1 MSGFIIGLA
10 VVEFIALVV
19 VAILYKGRALEALG
33 ISAVLWAAA
42 WFATSAGLAVFYGV
56 GHLLGRAPA
65 VALCIAFANLGVF
78 RLAEWVDTKY
88 GNPAK

>member
-10 VVEFIALVV
+10 VIEFIALIVV
-19 VAILYKGRALEALG
+19 FARSRGKALEALG
-33 ISAVLWAAA
+33 VSAILWAAA
-42 WFATSAGLAVFYGV
+42 WLAVFAGLAVLYIV
-56 GHLLGRAPA
+56 QDLLGRAPL
-65 VALCIAFANLGVF
+65 VALGMFFANLGAF